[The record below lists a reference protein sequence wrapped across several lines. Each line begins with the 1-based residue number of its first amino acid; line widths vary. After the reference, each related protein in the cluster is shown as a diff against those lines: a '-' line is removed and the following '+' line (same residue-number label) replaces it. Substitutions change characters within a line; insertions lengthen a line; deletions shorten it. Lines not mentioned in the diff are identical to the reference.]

1 MYTQK
6 LLKLNENLG
15 FYFSF
20 HVLTHLTTVFIDII
34 IMYYYDRLQ
43 NRERENGENG
53 AAALSDSSIC
63 FIYCEHSLPDFFLC
77 VCNGGFKESCMCTWE
92 YRLGLQYSA
101 HLLY

>member
-53 AAALSDSSIC
+53 AGCFKRLYALYIMNIPFPTFFCVYVTGDLKSLVCAHGSI
-63 FIYCEHSLPDFFLC
+63 
-77 VCNGGFKESCMCTWE
+77 V
-92 YRLGLQYSA
+92 
-101 HLLY
+101 

>member
-53 AAALSDSSIC
+53 AAALSDSSIIC
-63 FIYCEHSLPDFFLC
+63 FIYCEHSLPDFFFVC
-77 VCNGGFKESCMCTWE
+77 V
-92 YRLGLQYSA
+92 
-101 HLLY
+101 